1 LNDIR
6 VHPVSLPKLAYNFS
20 INSWVFLSVSIY
32 TMESSGII
40 TDVIYLSTGR
50 AKFSISVIS
59 IKLFTS
65 ALIAVTFL
73 DENDKRVDR
82 VLLKLTGGDYAAW
95 QEDDNYLVTYV
106 NNYITTVYMSGGGGG
121 VE

>member
-1 LNDIR
+1 
-6 VHPVSLPKLAYNFS
+6 
-20 INSWVFLSVSIY
+20 
-32 TMESSGII
+32 MESSGII

>member
-1 LNDIR
+1 MD
-6 VHPVSLPKLAYNFS
+6 
-20 INSWVFLSVSIY
+20 
-32 TMESSGII
+32 TSSII
-40 TDVIYLSTGR
+40 TDAIYLSTGR

-73 DENDKRVDR
+73 DEDDKRVDR
-82 VLLKLTGGDYAAW
+82 VVLKLTGSDYNNW

-106 NNYITTVYMSGGGGG
+106 NNYITNVYMSGGGGG
-121 VE
+121 LE